1 MSEILSNTGV
11 KLWSETDYNELWLTI
26 FDQLTG
32 QGGKSNIR
40 LIDEAIGKINVA
52 LDGYKFEFSSDED
65 RLYISKGD
73 SKLPVSLI
81 DSNGHVATKV
91 DGTTITIDES
101 GVIKGVPVDDALSE
115 ESTNPLQNKVI
126 AGELK
131 SIKSKM
137 GTDESAIKQNT
148 SDITSNTKRIE
159 ANETAI
165 STLNGTGDGSVKKA
179 VSDGIAEVVAGA
191 PEDFD
196 TLKEMSDWISTHET
210 SASAMNSQIQDNK
223 KAITTL
229 QTDKADKT
237 EIPTVPTNVS
247 EFTNDAGYLTEH
259 QDISNLVVKEEGKG
273 LSSNDYTSEEKTKL
287 GGVGTSQGQNL
298 ITYPYY
304 RPDSYT
310 TNGITWTVNED
321 GSITANG
328 TATATAFYCV
338 FKGQLGLEIGK
349 YYVLTLT
356 TVKGKAALYLA
367 NENKQNHGTDIAA
380 CRDVND
386 STLERIFKYSQTDD
400 FDHDVIGLYIT
411 TGTTLTN
418 CVIKFQ
424 LECGTIRH
432 EYQPTTLSNPTLKK
446 KITDIR
452 SETTVNL
459 LKPTLETI
467 TENGVTCTNNGD
479 GTYTLNGTAT
489 STVRF
494 QFGIDDN
501 LIVGKTYKALGIPIA
516 GSYSTILMGWDNHG
530 YFNKDGL
537 IDKKTSEPRPISM
550 QVLSGYTC
558 DNLVFKPML
567 TTNLSATYDDFVP
580 YTGDAGKLNGD
591 VAELNKTVD
600 TLKKSVSDGKTK
612 VANAITGKGVET
624 ATDATFDVM
633 AENIGK
639 IDTELHGAT
648 LAVST
653 SDNELFGKT
662 VTLTLNR
669 ANVGTTVLA
678 SNGTCSFVVQT
689 PGTYT
694 ITSGEAHKDV
704 TVTSDNVLNKTVIS
718 VELSLLKIVA
728 FATGTDA
735 EIAAM
740 IKAHYNNKINIA
752 DYWAVGD
759 IRTVHLSAMAAIHV
773 GESHRAQDVQF
784 VIGDFEHDDL
794 RTPING
800 HSKAAVTLLQKDCL
814 MDAANASNPVNGSED
829 TERGYIN
836 ELGTTA
842 GGWNECPRRAW
853 CNNTYFTA
861 LPTIWQSMVKSVK
874 KKASGGNTQT
884 SIDITIDKVFL
895 AAEIEIFGLT
905 KYSAPGEGTQYQYYK
920 NATANRYKLPR
931 FSSDSGSVTSSYY
944 ERSPSVRSISEF
956 CILDRMGGA
965 NTEYANDRRAIAPC
979 LCI

>member
-11 KLWSETDYNELWLTI
+11 KLWSETDYNELWLTV

-40 LIDEAIGKINVA
+40 LIDEAIGKINAA

-73 SKLPVSLI
+73 SKIPVSLI
-81 DSNGHVATKV
+81 DSNGHVASKV

-101 GVIKGVPVDDALSE
+101 GVVKGIPVDDALSE

-137 GTDESAIKQNT
+137 GTNESAIKQNT

-237 EIPTVPTNVS
+237 EIPTELPANGGNADTVNGHTVKSDVPENAV
-247 EFTNDAGYLTEH
+247 FTDTTYSDATQIEHGLMSVDDKKKLDGLTKYTPDGTTITVDEDGTIH
-259 QDISNLVVKEEGKG
+259 GVAKVTVDDA
-273 LSSNDYTSEEKTKL
+273 LSSTSTNP
-287 GGVGTSQGQNL
+287 VQNKV
-298 ITYPYY
+298 
-304 RPDSYT
+304 
-310 TNGITWTVNED
+310 VN
-321 GSITANG
+321 
-328 TATATAFYCV
+328 
-338 FKGQLGLEIGK
+338 
-349 YYVLTLT
+349 
-356 TVKGKAALYLA
+356 
-367 NENKQNHGTDIAA
+367 
-380 CRDVND
+380 
-386 STLERIFKYSQTDD
+386 
-400 FDHDVIGLYIT
+400 
-411 TGTTLTN
+411 
-418 CVIKFQ
+418 
-424 LECGTIRH
+424 
-432 EYQPTTLSNPTLKK
+432 SNF
-446 KITDIR
+446 IDIR
-452 SETTVNL
+452 KETTVNL

-662 VTLTLNR
+662 VTLTLNG

-773 GESHRAQDVQF
+773 GESHRAQNVQF

-814 MDAANASNPVNGSED
+814 MDAANASNPVNGSEN

-884 SIDITIDKVFL
+884 LIDITIDKVFL

>member
-356 TVKGKAALYLA
+356 TVKGKASLYLA

-432 EYQPTTLSNPTLKK
+432 EYQPTPLSNPTLKK

-580 YTGDAGKLNGD
+580 YTGDTGKLNGD
-591 VAELNKTVD
+591 VAELKAEIVNNKTVVDATMSD
-600 TLKKSVSDGKTK
+600 TSTNPVQNKVIKKYVDDHAPNITVDDSLDQESTNPVQNKVVTDGLFYLKK
-612 VANAITGKGVET
+612 E
-624 ATDATFDVM
+624 
-633 AENIGK
+633 
-639 IDTELHGAT
+639 
-648 LAVST
+648 
-653 SDNELFGKT
+653 
-662 VTLTLNR
+662 
-669 ANVGTTVLA
+669 TTVNL
-678 SNGTCSFVVQT
+678 
-689 PGTYT
+689 
-694 ITSGEAHKDV
+694 
-704 TVTSDNVLNKTVIS
+704 LN
-718 VELSLLKIVA
+718 
-728 FATGTDA
+728 
-735 EIAAM
+735 
-740 IKAHYNNKINIA
+740 
-752 DYWAVGD
+752 
-759 IRTVHLSAMAAIHV
+759 
-773 GESHRAQDVQF
+773 
-784 VIGDFEHDDL
+784 
-794 RTPING
+794 P
-800 HSKAAVTLLQKDCL
+800 
-814 MDAANASNPVNGSED
+814 
-829 TERGYIN
+829 N
-836 ELGTTA
+836 ELGTYGSGITCTLNEDGTYTLNGTA
-842 GGWNECPRRAW
+842 TRK
-853 CNNTYFTA
+853 FTA
-861 LPTIWQSMVKSVK
+861 RIQLIGDIIKNHTNEKLWLTGCPKNGGMDKYRLHLINGQESASDIGSGCFVDMTKVYDNMAQIQIEIQAGVPANNLVFKPMLTTNLNATYDDFVSYTGDTGRLSGDMAAFLNK
-874 KKASGGNTQT
+874 KPRGYLMQDIFASGGLFLTGDTAGRFGAISNEWDHPYGRVITFKNEKDAKT
-884 SIDITIDKVFL
+884 HCSMWVDIPAHSIGLFHMYSPDGVPVVVKNPLFFYNESDTVSRETISCDITTSVG
-895 AAEIEIFGLT
+895 ATVRIEVNPIVI
-905 KYSAPGEGTQYQYYK
+905 K
-920 NATANRYKLPR
+920 N
-931 FSSDSGSVTSSYY
+931 V
-944 ERSPSVRSISEF
+944 
-956 CILDRMGGA
+956 
-965 NTEYANDRRAIAPC
+965 
-979 LCI
+979 

>member
-11 KLWSETDYNELWLTI
+11 KLWSETDYNELWLTV

-40 LIDEAIGKINVA
+40 LIDEAIGKINAA

-73 SKLPVSLI
+73 SKIPVSLI
-81 DSNGHVATKV
+81 DSNGHVASKV

-101 GVIKGVPVDDALSE
+101 GVVKGIPVDDALSE

-137 GTDESAIKQNT
+137 GTNESAIKQNT

-237 EIPTVPTNVS
+237 EIPTELPANGGNADTVNGHTVKSDVPENAV
-247 EFTNDAGYLTEH
+247 FTDTTYSDATQIEHGLMSVDDKKKLDGLTKYTPDGTTITVDEDGTIH
-259 QDISNLVVKEEGKG
+259 GVAKVTVDDA
-273 LSSNDYTSEEKTKL
+273 LSSTSTNP
-287 GGVGTSQGQNL
+287 VQNKV
-298 ITYPYY
+298 
-304 RPDSYT
+304 
-310 TNGITWTVNED
+310 VN
-321 GSITANG
+321 
-328 TATATAFYCV
+328 
-338 FKGQLGLEIGK
+338 
-349 YYVLTLT
+349 
-356 TVKGKAALYLA
+356 
-367 NENKQNHGTDIAA
+367 
-380 CRDVND
+380 
-386 STLERIFKYSQTDD
+386 
-400 FDHDVIGLYIT
+400 
-411 TGTTLTN
+411 
-418 CVIKFQ
+418 
-424 LECGTIRH
+424 
-432 EYQPTTLSNPTLKK
+432 SNF
-446 KITDIR
+446 IDIR
-452 SETTVNL
+452 KETTVNL
-459 LKPTLETI
+459 LNPTLQT
-467 TENGVTCTNNGD
+467 TTLNGVTCTNNGD
-479 GTYTLNGTAT
+479 GTYTFNGTAT
-489 STVRF
+489 STARF
-494 QFGIDDN
+494 EFGIDDN
-501 LIVGKTYKALGIPIA
+501 LIAGKTYKVLGIPID
-516 GSYSTILMGWDNHG
+516 GSFSTVLMGWDDYG
-530 YFNKDGL
+530 YFNKEGTVYEKISDP
-537 IDKKTSEPRPISM
+537 KPISM
-550 QVLSGYTC
+550 QVISGYTC

-567 TTNLSATYDDFVP
+567 TTNLSATYDNFVP
-580 YTGDAGKLNGD
+580 YTGDTGKLNGD

-662 VTLTLNR
+662 VTLTLNG

-773 GESHRAQDVQF
+773 GESHRAQNVQF

-884 SIDITIDKVFL
+884 LIDITIDKVFL

>member
-11 KLWSETDYNELWLTI
+11 KLWSETDYSELWLTV

-40 LIDEAIGKINVA
+40 LIDEAIGKINAA

-81 DSNGHVATKV
+81 DSNGHVASKV
-91 DGTTITIDES
+91 DGATITIDES
-101 GVIKGVPVDDALSE
+101 GVVKGIPVDDALSE

-137 GTDESAIKQNT
+137 GTNESAIKQNT

-191 PEDFD
+191 PGDFD
-196 TLKEMSDWISTHET
+196 TLKEMSDWISGHEND
-210 SASAMNSQIQDNK
+210 ASAMNSQIQDNK

-237 EIPTVPTNVS
+237 EIPTELPANGGNADTVNGHTVKSDVPENAVFTDTTYSDATQIEHGLMSVDDKKKLDGLTKYTPDGTTITADEDGTLHGVAKVIVDTALSPTSTNPVQNKVV
-247 EFTNDAGYLTEH
+247 T
-259 QDISNLVVKEEGKG
+259 SNL
-273 LSSNDYTSEEKTKL
+273 
-287 GGVGTSQGQNL
+287 
-298 ITYPYY
+298 
-304 RPDSYT
+304 
-310 TNGITWTVNED
+310 
-321 GSITANG
+321 
-328 TATATAFYCV
+328 
-338 FKGQLGLEIGK
+338 
-349 YYVLTLT
+349 
-356 TVKGKAALYLA
+356 
-367 NENKQNHGTDIAA
+367 TD
-380 CRDVND
+380 
-386 STLERIFKYSQTDD
+386 
-400 FDHDVIGLYIT
+400 
-411 TGTTLTN
+411 
-418 CVIKFQ
+418 
-424 LECGTIRH
+424 
-432 EYQPTTLSNPTLKK
+432 LKK
-446 KITDIR
+446 
-452 SETTVNL
+452 ETTVNL
-459 LKPTLETI
+459 LNPTLQT
-467 TENGVTCTNNGD
+467 TTLNGVTCTNNGD
-479 GTYTLNGTAT
+479 GTYTFKGTAT
-489 STVRF
+489 STARF
-494 QFGIDDN
+494 EFGIDDN
-501 LIVGKTYKALGIPIA
+501 LIAGKTYKVLGIPID
-516 GSYSTILMGWDNHG
+516 GSFSTVLMGWDDYG
-530 YFNKDGL
+530 YFNKEGTVYEKISDP
-537 IDKKTSEPRPISM
+537 KPISM
-550 QVLSGYTC
+550 QVISGYTC

-662 VTLTLNR
+662 VTLTLNG